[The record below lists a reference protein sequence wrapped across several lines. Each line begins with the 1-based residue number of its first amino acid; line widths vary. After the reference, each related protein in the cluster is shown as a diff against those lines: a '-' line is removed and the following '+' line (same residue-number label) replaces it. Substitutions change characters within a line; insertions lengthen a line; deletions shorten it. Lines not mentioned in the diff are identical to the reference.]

1 MKASLLVLSLL
12 GLIPLGSP
20 AVAAFSARSAPTR
33 VVLSPFPPS
42 LTVTAHFEEPSGNGR
57 LDAFEAGVLV
67 VRVENQGQ
75 GDAHE
80 VEVDASVGT
89 AVPGLAVDARH
100 RLGRVTAGAAAEARV
115 PVHGGKE
122 LPEGEVVFTL
132 VGRELRGYDSNRLEL
147 VVSTSR
153 LRAPALV
160 IRDHAV
166 DDGVTGLANGNG
178 NGVPESGETVELV
191 VFVENAGEGE
201 TVDAKLTAAGAVGL
215 VWVRDAV
222 TLGRVAPGE
231 TVKARLAF
239 EVPRVF
245 DGDEAQV
252 EVRVVEARG
261 VGGAQETLPLAV
273 GKLASELRVTWRLLA
288 AGAEVS
294 AVPNGG
300 EYDLEVAVANG
311 GRLPARDVAVAL
323 EVGPGARLDP
333 TRLAFGE
340 VAAGGRS
347 AARSVRLTLPRT
359 YAQESLPLSLSVA
372 QADFGPARR
381 EGVLPVAVRA
391 PRLGLETQLSSQG
404 GGNLLQVRESGAKL
418 RTRVRNVGDLAALGV
433 QLGVASPNQWLQ
445 LRSAASRPVGTV
457 PPGGV
462 SDWVEFPVE
471 AIGRIEAGTLELTL
485 TASQAEFPGLAERFP
500 VTVVA
505 EEITRIVAAA
515 PAPERGPAPG
525 VAASAGGSEIRV
537 ARPADGAVVADRDTI
552 ELVATV
558 ADAGALDE
566 VWVEVNGRRLDLG
579 GQAPAAARMEIRTA
593 VPRREGENT
602 VAVWARNAQYRK
614 VSRILRV
621 SRLADEDVETPP
633 AGGTENPDA
642 VAVVVGISRYENRDV
657 PSVEYARKDAE
668 AMRQYL
674 IYTLGYREDR
684 ILTAYDEGASAI
696 KLRTLVEVELP
707 RLVKQSGA
715 SDVFVF
721 YSGHGVPDTGNFQQ
735 YLLPYDASP
744 TNLSV
749 AGYPLED
756 LYRNLGT
763 LKSRSV
769 TVVLD
774 ACFSG
779 LSERGPLVRGASPAL
794 LKVTDP
800 ALHLPNAVVLSA
812 SAKDEVANWY
822 WDKGHGVFTYYF
834 LMGLRGHADRDG
846 DGRVL
851 AGEMGEYLRE
861 KVPERALTVSGRV
874 QTPQVAGNRDAVLRE
889 VRR

>member
-12 GLIPLGSP
+12 GLIPLASP
-20 AVAAFSARSAPTR
+20 APAALSARSAPMR

-42 LTVTAHFEEPSGNGR
+42 LTVTARFEEPSGNGR
-57 LDAFEAGVLV
+57 LDAFETGALV
-67 VRVENQGQ
+67 VQVENQGQ

-80 VEVDASVGT
+80 VEVDASVGSS
-89 AVPGLAVDARH
+89 VPGLAIDARP
-100 RLGRVTAGAAAEARV
+100 RFGRVAAGESAEARV
-115 PVHGGKE
+115 PVRGGKD
-122 LPEGEVVFTL
+122 LPEGEVTFTL
-132 VGRELRGYDSNRLEL
+132 VGREVRGYDSNRVEL

-166 DDGVTGLANGNG
+166 DDGVTGLAHGNG

-191 VFVENAGEGE
+191 IFVENAGEGE
-201 TVDAKLTAAGAVGL
+201 TVDAKLTAAGAEGL
-215 VWVRDAV
+215 RWVRDAV
-222 TLGRVAPGE
+222 VLGRVAPGE

-245 DGDEAQV
+245 DGDEARV
-252 EVRVVEARG
+252 ELRVVEARG
-261 VGGAQETLPLAV
+261 VGGAQETLSLTV
-273 GKLASELRVTWRLLA
+273 GKLAPNLKVSWRLLS
-288 AGAEVS
+288 AGAEVT

-300 EYDLEVAVANG
+300 EYDLEVSVANG
-311 GRLPARDVAVAL
+311 GRLPARGVAVTL

-333 TRLAFGE
+333 TRLAFGD

-347 AARSVRLTLPRT
+347 AARTVRLTLPRT
-359 YAQESLPLSLSVA
+359 YAQESLPLRLAVE
-372 QADFGPARR
+372 QTDFGPAHS
-381 EGVLPVAVRA
+381 EGVLSVSVRA
-391 PRLGLETQLSSQG
+391 PRLTLETQLSSQG

-418 RTRVRNVGDLAALGV
+418 RARVRNNGDLAALGV
-433 QLGVASPNQWLQ
+433 QLAVASPDQWLQ
-445 LRSAASRPVGTV
+445 LRGAATRPVGTV
-457 PPGGV
+457 PPAGV
-462 SDWVEFPVE
+462 SDWVEFPVA
-471 AIGRIEAGTLELTL
+471 AIGRIEAGTLELTI
-485 TASQAEFPGLAERFP
+485 TASQADFHGLSEYFP
-500 VTVVA
+500 VTVFA
-505 EEITRIVAAA
+505 EEVTRIVAAA
-515 PAPERGPAPG
+515 PAPERRPG
-525 VAASAGGSEIRV
+525 QGAASTAGAPEIRV
-537 ARPADGAVVADRDTI
+537 ARPADGAVVEDRDAI

-558 ADAGALDE
+558 EDVSALDD

-579 GQAPAAARMEIRTA
+579 GQAPAAGRMEIRTA
-593 VPRREGENT
+593 VPLREGENT
-602 VAVWARNAQYRK
+602 VVVWARNAQYRK
-614 VSRILRV
+614 ASRILRV
-621 SRLADEDVETPP
+621 RRLAEEDVETPP
-633 AGGTENPDA
+633 AGGTDNPGG

-668 AMRQYL
+668 AMKQYL

-684 ILTAYDEGASAI
+684 ILTAYDEGASAT

-707 RLVKQSGA
+707 RLVKRDGS

-735 YLLPYDASP
+735 YLLPHDASP

-756 LYRNLGT
+756 LYRDLGT

-769 TVVLD
+769 TVVMD

-800 ALHLPNAVVLSA
+800 ALHVPNAVVLSA

-834 LMGLRGHADRDG
+834 LMGLRGHADRNG

-861 KVPERALTVSGRV
+861 KVSERALAVSGRV

-889 VRR
+889 VRK